1 MNALSGLQ
9 KSCQFNIL
17 QDHVGLISVAHQAVL
32 RLSSVSNMVDMKT
45 THTSLPF
52 VGHTLHFVEFD
63 PASFREQD
71 LLWLPHYAQ
80 LQHAGR
86 KRKTEHLAG
95 RIAAIYALRE
105 YGYKCVPAIGE
116 LRQPVWPAGVYG
128 SISHCGTTALAVV
141 SRQPIGIDIEEIFSA
156 QTARELTDNIITPA
170 EHKRLADCG
179 LAFPLALT
187 LAFSAKESAFKA
199 SEIQTDAD
207 FLDYQIGNYQHQQ
220 MNISGPNGDHIVQ
233 WLVRG
238 HNVITL
244 CLIDKHPHTAACG
257 LSGG

>member
-1 MNALSGLQ
+1 MLMLPPRYLGRN
-9 KSCQFNIL
+9 NI
-17 QDHVGLISVAHQAVL
+17 
-32 RLSSVSNMVDMKT
+32 VDMKT

-52 VGHTLHFVEFD
+52 AGHTLHFVEFD
-63 PASFREQD
+63 PVSFREQD

-95 RIAAIYALRE
+95 RIAAVYALRE

-116 LRQPVWPAGVYG
+116 LRQPVWPAEVYG

-170 EHKRLADCG
+170 EHERLADCG
-179 LAFPLALT
+179 LAFSLALT

-199 SEIQTDAD
+199 SERQPDAG
-207 FLDYQIGNYQHQQ
+207 FLNYQIINWNKQRIILRRKDEKFVVHWRIKGK
-220 MNISGPNGDHIVQ
+220 
-233 WLVRG
+233 R
-238 HNVITL
+238 VITL
-244 CLIDKHPHTAACG
+244 CQHD
-257 LSGG
+257 

>member
-1 MNALSGLQ
+1 
-9 KSCQFNIL
+9 
-17 QDHVGLISVAHQAVL
+17 
-32 RLSSVSNMVDMKT
+32 
-45 THTSLPF
+45 
-52 VGHTLHFVEFD
+52 
-63 PASFREQD
+63 
-71 LLWLPHYAQ
+71 
-80 LQHAGR
+80 
-86 KRKTEHLAG
+86 
-95 RIAAIYALRE
+95 
-105 YGYKCVPAIGE
+105 
-116 LRQPVWPAGVYG
+116 PVWPAGVYG

>member
-1 MNALSGLQ
+1 
-9 KSCQFNIL
+9 
-17 QDHVGLISVAHQAVL
+17 
-32 RLSSVSNMVDMKT
+32 MKT

-52 VGHTLHFVEFD
+52 AGHTLHFVEFD
-63 PASFREQD
+63 PASFHEQD

-95 RIAAIYALRE
+95 RIAAVYALRE

-116 LRQPVWPAGVYG
+116 LRQPMWPAEVYG

-156 QTARELTDNIITPA
+156 QTAAELTDNIITHT
-170 EHKRLADCG
+170 EHEIITGCDLP
-179 LAFPLALT
+179 FPMALT

-199 SEIQTDAD
+199 SKLQTEQG
-207 FLDYQIGNYQHQQ
+207 FLNYQIINCNKQQ
-220 MNISGPNGDHIVQ
+220 IIIRRDGEKFAVHWQIKEKI
-233 WLVRG
+233 
-238 HNVITL
+238 VITL
-244 CLIDKHPHTAACG
+244 CQHD
-257 LSGG
+257 

>member
-52 VGHTLHFVEFD
+52 AGHTLHFVEFD
-63 PASFREQD
+63 PANFCEQD

-95 RIAAIYALRE
+95 RIAAVYALRE

-116 LRQPVWPAGVYG
+116 LRQPVWPAEVYG

-141 SRQPIGIDIEEIFSA
+141 SRQPIGVDIEEIFSA
-156 QTARELTDNIITPA
+156 QTATELTDNIITPA
-170 EHKRLADCG
+170 EHERLADCG
-179 LAFPLALT
+179 LAFSLALT

-199 SEIQTDAD
+199 SKIQAAQG
-207 FLDYQIGNYQHQQ
+207 FLDYQIISWNKQQ
-220 MNISGPNGDHIVQ
+220 IIIRLEDEQFAVHWQIKEKI
-233 WLVRG
+233 
-238 HNVITL
+238 VITL
-244 CLIDKHPHTAACG
+244 CQHD
-257 LSGG
+257 

>member
-1 MNALSGLQ
+1 
-9 KSCQFNIL
+9 
-17 QDHVGLISVAHQAVL
+17 
-32 RLSSVSNMVDMKT
+32 MKT
-45 THTSLPF
+45 THTALPF
-52 VGHTLHFVEFD
+52 AGHTLHFVEFD

-95 RIAAIYALRE
+95 RIAAVYALRE

-116 LRQPVWPAGVYG
+116 LRQPVWPAEVYG

-156 QTARELTDNIITPA
+156 QTAAELTDNIITHT
-170 EHKRLADCG
+170 EHEIITGCDLP
-179 LAFPLALT
+179 FPMALT

-199 SEIQTDAD
+199 SKLQTEQG
-207 FLDYQIGNYQHQQ
+207 FLNYQIINWNKQQ
-220 MNISGPNGDHIVQ
+220 IIIRRDGEKFAVHWQIKEKI
-233 WLVRG
+233 
-238 HNVITL
+238 VITL
-244 CLIDKHPHTAACG
+244 CQHD
-257 LSGG
+257 

>member
-1 MNALSGLQ
+1 
-9 KSCQFNIL
+9 
-17 QDHVGLISVAHQAVL
+17 
-32 RLSSVSNMVDMKT
+32 MVDMKT

-52 VGHTLHFVEFD
+52 AGHTLHFVEFD
-63 PASFREQD
+63 PASFCEQD

-141 SRQPIGIDIEEIFSA
+141 SRQPIGIDIEEIFSV

-170 EHKRLADCG
+170 EHERLAECG
-179 LAFPLALT
+179 LTFSLALT

-199 SEIQTDAD
+199 CERQTDAD
-207 FLDYQIGNYQHQQ
+207 FLDYQIISRNKQQ
-220 MNISGPNGDHIVQ
+220 VIIHRENEMFAVHWQIKEKI
-233 WLVRG
+233 
-238 HNVITL
+238 VITL
-244 CLIDKHPHTAACG
+244 CQHD
-257 LSGG
+257 